1 MDVKEGYRALLVTV
15 KANDNAGGPGR
26 PLRLA
31 GRPNCRSA
39 RGPLRRTIRS
49 RHGLPGRRGRRPAGE
64 PTGRQDAP
72 RRALVS
78 ITGSSALDYS
88 TTRARSPGR
97 GRTGGSRRPPGTGH
111 RLSRDDRGQPSPAR
125 LRGQDRVRRGDQLPR
140 RIQRQPPAPGRPLL
154 LSGPDRG
161 PQYGWIRSAFPG
173 GHGLPASYP
182 RGRSMPQLRPAR
194 ASRQAPRGPDTP
206 PLPPARATRQP
217 PRGADL
223 PPARATRRLPGGRG
237 PGAGPGGGDVNRPR
251 AASPGAAPP
260 RPRRRR
266 PRPTAVRRH
275 GRTRGGARNGGPAR
289 RSRERRATVP
299 PAGDR
304 LAGHCGAPAPSGP
317 RAPADAARCAD
328 SRLHPEHPTRCTRRA
343 SSRRGTRLRSAR

>member
-78 ITGSSALDYS
+78 ITGGSALDYS

-97 GRTGGSRRPPGTGH
+97 RRTRGSRRPPGPGH
-111 RLSRDDRGQPSPAR
+111 RLSRDDRGQPGPAR

-154 LSGPDRG
+154 LSGPDRR
-161 PQYGWIRSAFPG
+161 PQYGWIRSALPG
-173 GHGLPASYP
+173 GHGLPVRSPGDGACPSCARHGLPAGHPGDRTLPHCPRHGLPASHPRERTSPRHGLPAGYP
-182 RGRSMPQLRPAR
+182 GDGVRAR
-194 ASRQAPRGPDTP
+194 D
-206 PLPPARATRQP
+206 
-217 PRGADL
+217 
-223 PPARATRRLPGGRG
+223 
-237 PGAGPGGGDVNRPR
+237 R
-251 AASPGAAPP
+251 AAE
-260 RPRRRR
+260 
-266 PRPTAVRRH
+266 T
-275 GRTRGGARNGGPAR
+275 
-289 RSRERRATVP
+289 
-299 PAGDR
+299 
-304 LAGHCGAPAPSGP
+304 
-317 RAPADAARCAD
+317 
-328 SRLHPEHPTRCTRRA
+328 
-343 SSRRGTRLRSAR
+343 